1 MSQVSEWLH
10 SEGVA
15 LKAYLQAAGRWEQLE
30 WERVY
35 AWMEAVIEHHK
46 PVVVVASPVPEPEH
60 IVLETPAETVAAASD
75 HVVPGEPTP

>member
-35 AWMEAVIEHHK
+35 AWIDAVVEHHK
-46 PVVVVASPVPEPEH
+46 AAVAPEPEH
-60 IVLETPAETVAAASD
+60 IVLETAPESVDSASAI
-75 HVVPGEPTP
+75 